1 MQVGVNMMLFLGYWD
16 QWPHLGHWFPRNLYA
31 NWAPWFLPTCW
42 DPTRPVYFRHHDF
55 YSINANR
62 HSETPWFL
70 PTYCDLVRLLP
81 THWDPS
87 KLLLAFLEPVMCRV
101 TCSITGH
108 FTPAT
113 TGHSTP
119 NKDTTPTAVGPLT
132 PNSTVHLAWG
142 TAAAADDHISHEGL
156 AELLLIGGIE
166 PKP

>member
-1 MQVGVNMMLFLGYWD
+1 
-16 QWPHLGHWFPRNLYA
+16 
-31 NWAPWFLPTCW
+31 
-42 DPTRPVYFRHHDF
+42 
-55 YSINANR
+55 
-62 HSETPWFL
+62 
-70 PTYCDLVRLLP
+70 
-81 THWDPS
+81 
-87 KLLLAFLEPVMCRV
+87 MCRV

-166 PKP
+166 PNLDQLKKKRTGQSTTEYHCRLMCDCQKFRNTKLPAALQTHGTIPNSTSESSGSALRQH